1 MGKFPSSLDLLGI
14 VGIRSL
20 TMDVVQKH
28 NPVNSDKWMGAA
40 PIAYVLC
47 TRFFI
52 HGSKNANPPIR
63 DRFVLFATYFCKL
76 FYNLLR

>member
-1 MGKFPSSLDLLGI
+1 MGKFPSSLDLLCI

-28 NPVNSDKWMGAA
+28 NPVYSDKWMGAA

-52 HGSKNANPPIR
+52 HDSKNANLPVR
-63 DRFVLFATYFCKL
+63 DRFVLFATHFCKL
-76 FYNLLR
+76 LYS